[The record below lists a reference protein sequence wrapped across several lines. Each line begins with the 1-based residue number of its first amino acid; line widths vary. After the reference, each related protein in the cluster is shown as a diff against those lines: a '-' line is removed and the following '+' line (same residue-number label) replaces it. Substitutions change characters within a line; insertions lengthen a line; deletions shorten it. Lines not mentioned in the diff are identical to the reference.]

1 MSQTDPS
8 PTPLAILLAS
18 MHRKWTEGDEE
29 GAVKIARLAAPYLH
43 PRRAAITHSGSL
55 SLEPDHL
62 TDAELTAALTNAR
75 TGASGTRVCAAPA
88 HPPVVDG
95 LGKPGAGR

>member
-1 MSQTDPS
+1 MSQTDQNL
-8 PTPLAILLAS
+8 TPLAILLAS

-43 PRRAAITHSGSL
+43 PRRAAITHSGRL

-62 TDAELTAALTNAR
+62 TDAELTEAFANAR
-75 TGASGTRVCAAPA
+75 TGTAGTRVCVTPA
-88 HPPVVDG
+88 HPPLADG
-95 LGKPGAGR
+95 LGKPGAG